1 MNRIE
6 STKMNRI
13 ESTKMKYLEKNGTN
27 IDTID
32 SVKKNHK
39 DLLKNNRML
48 VKTQQRFKSKRH
60 KVFTEDC
67 FKLK

>member
-1 MNRIE
+1 
-6 STKMNRI
+6 
-13 ESTKMKYLEKNGTN
+13 MKYLEKNGTN

>member
-1 MNRIE
+1 
-6 STKMNRI
+6 
-13 ESTKMKYLEKNGTN
+13 MKYLEKNGTN
-27 IDTID
+27 IDSI
-32 SVKKNHK
+32 KKNHK
-39 DLLKNNRML
+39 DLIKNNRML